1 MLGLVV
7 ERFIDK
13 QIMNI
18 MNIENLENWL
28 ESIPEVARSKESAN
42 VLAPVYFVEMLKGEE
57 RKEVSVNT

>member
-1 MLGLVV
+1 MLGLAV

-18 MNIENLENWL
+18 ENLEDWL

-42 VLAPVYFVEMLKGEE
+42 VLALVYFVEMLKGEKRE
-57 RKEVSVNT
+57 EVNGNA